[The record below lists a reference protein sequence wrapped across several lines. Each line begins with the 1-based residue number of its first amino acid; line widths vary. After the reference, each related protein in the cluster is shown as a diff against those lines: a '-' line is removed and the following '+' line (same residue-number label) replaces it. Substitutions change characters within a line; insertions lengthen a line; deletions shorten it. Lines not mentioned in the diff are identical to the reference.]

1 MSPNKKRRTWLI
13 VIGVILALC
22 CCSVILLGGGGYYLI
37 TSGQLNVDDITGFLG
52 MGPAKIQIA
61 NLTDTTLDAELTYFD
76 EETGEERNPESLEMD
91 EYDIRTITGLS
102 ARNYTLIFTTGSGVP
117 QGGVCKL
124 SIKGGDSWVF
134 MAVPEG
140 IGVIRNGEAVE
151 SNTDVNI
158 LTSFLCK
165 GE

>member
-1 MSPNKKRRTWLI
+1 MAQPKKRRTWLI
-13 VIGVILALC
+13 VIVVIIALC
-22 CCSVILLGGGGYYLI
+22 CCTVIGLSGGGYYLFS
-37 TSGQLNVDDITGFLG
+37 SGQLNVDDITGFLG
-52 MGPAKIQIA
+52 MGPATIQIA
-61 NLTDTTLDAELTYFD
+61 NLTETTLDAELTYFD
-76 EETGEERNPESLEMD
+76 EETGEERNHESLEMD
-91 EYDIRTITGLS
+91 EYDIRTVTGLS
-102 ARNYTLIFTTGSGVP
+102 ARNYTLTFTTGSGVP
-117 QGGVCKL
+117 QGGVCQL

-158 LTSFLCK
+158 LTSFLCR